1 MCYCPIIFCREQI
14 ITSFSKSNLTKYIS
28 GIRNKHNFSAKTAS
42 GPSIEILDI
51 SNKQA
56 STIAEL
62 CNEQMLEQ
70 NWSILY
76 GENNRF
82 SSVDELSDFSNTK
95 QLFLSGNKI
104 SSLEPLENLTT
115 LETLIIS
122 DNSCTDLLP
131 ISNLKQLK
139 VLDLSGNQQLASIDC
154 LASLTKLRIL
164 ILSDTSVDPA
174 SIKKL
179 QVSLPT
185 CNIIY

>member
-1 MCYCPIIFCREQI
+1 
-14 ITSFSKSNLTKYIS
+14 
-28 GIRNKHNFSAKTAS
+28 
-42 GPSIEILDI
+42 
-51 SNKQA
+51 
-56 STIAEL
+56 
-62 CNEQMLEQ
+62 MLEQ

-95 QLFLSGNKI
+95 Q
-104 SSLEPLENLTT
+104 LENLTT

-154 LASLTKLRIL
+154 LASLTKLQTL